1 MLCELAVAGAVPV
14 IVIVYLPAAVLEP
27 AVNVNVEVLVELEGE
42 NLAAAPDGNPD
53 AMKLTAL
60 VNPFVPL
67 IVSASLPLVPGVT
80 VTLAVAGERVNAR
93 AAVTSSVIVVVA
105 VAVPDTPVTV
115 SG

>member
-93 AAVTSSVIVVVA
+93 AAVTSSVIVVFA
-105 VAVPDTPVTV
+105 VAFPETPVTV
-115 SG
+115 IG